1 MLRFDP
7 KDSTGYKAWA
17 ERAADTGKR
26 AEPPFA
32 GKHCPTTKPRRWR
45 EQKCGAICCR
55 SHGQHH
61 PNEAAGGVVQSPFVA
76 RRGCLPKMLC
86 LILILPDLERQIGK
100 GPGPAFGD
108 VYALT

>member
-1 MLRFDP
+1 MR
-7 KDSTGYKAWA
+7 
-17 ERAADTGKR
+17 
-26 AEPPFA
+26 
-32 GKHCPTTKPRRWR
+32 
-45 EQKCGAICCR
+45 
-55 SHGQHH
+55 
-61 PNEAAGGVVQSPFVA
+61 SPFVA